1 MKFLQEN
8 IFLIVMAFISGGM
21 LMWPMVARR
30 QGGASLNN
38 VGATRLINDSNAQVL
53 DVRAANEFTSGH
65 LTNAKNIPLV
75 DLSKRID
82 EVKKDKPVIV
92 VCARGTSAAK
102 AAVDL
107 RKAGIAEV
115 FVLDGGLQGWVDA
128 GLPTVKNSK

>member
-8 IFLIVMAFISGGM
+8 IFLIAMAFISGAM

-30 QGGASLNN
+30 QGGATLNN
-38 VGATRLINDSNAQVL
+38 LGATRLINDSNAQVL
-53 DVRAANEFTSGH
+53 DVRAANEFTAGH

-75 DLSKRID
+75 DLTKRID

-92 VCARGTSAAK
+92 VCARGMTAAK

-115 FVLDGGLQGWVDA
+115 FVLDGGLQAWVDA
-128 GLPTVKNSK
+128 GLPTVKN

>member
-8 IFLIVMAFISGGM
+8 IFLIVMAFISGAM

-30 QGGASLNN
+30 QGGATLNN
-38 VGATRLINDSNAQVL
+38 IGATRLINDSNAQVL
-53 DVRAANEFTSGH
+53 DVRAANEFTAGH

-75 DLSKRID
+75 DLSKRLD

-92 VCARGTSAAK
+92 VCARGTTAAK

-107 RKAGIAEV
+107 RKAGVPEV
-115 FVLDGGLQGWVDA
+115 FVLDGGLQAWVDA
-128 GLPTVKNSK
+128 GLPTVKN